1 MVATLRGRQQML
13 SMEVAEGP
21 EGPEDVTAFQRDGLV
36 LEFSSTA
43 SEAGWQAVVPAW
55 QVYVPTPSWSPCW
68 SWDQAGAAAA
78 ARPAGLVGAAVGSAA
93 GAAPPAMAACGG
105 GTGPAVPRT
114 GQAAQEQGPSP
125 CIEQVVWGYLGHCAA
140 WDIMQWSMT
149 GGEPRTHPGTA
160 VSALK
165 ACEALKGCQDERL
178 LQAVTVLEEQE
189 IISVTHEA
197 GAASTTLSSTCEV
210 KVHDSMAVRQRLEA
224 AAAAK
229 AAAAG
234 KSAEAAAG
242 ADAAK
247 VAEAREAIQTFH
259 DADACLSVRMREVD
273 LQTKEE
279 QRTKEQVAKA
289 VATAER
295 SREEAESVV
304 GVVLP
309 YTAVMSRAAAMK
321 VLSAVKTAQLE
332 LTLGAGEPRSDSIHV

>member
-43 SEAGWQAVVPAW
+43 SEPGWQGVVPAW
-55 QVYVPTPSWSPCW
+55 QVYVPTPSWSPSW
-68 SWDQAGAAAA
+68 SWAQAGAAAA

-93 GAAPPAMAACGG
+93 GAAPAMAACGG

-114 GQAAQEQGPSP
+114 GQAVQEQGPSL
-125 CIEQVVWGYLGHCAA
+125 CIEQVVWGYLGTRAA
-140 WDIMQWSMT
+140 WDIMEWTMT
-149 GGEPRTHPGTA
+149 GGAPRTHPGTA

-210 KVHDSMAVRQRLEA
+210 KVHDSKAVRRRLEA

-247 VAEAREAIQTFH
+247 VAEAREAIKTFH
-259 DADACLSVRMREVD
+259 DADACLRVRMREVD

-279 QRTKEQVAKA
+279 QLTKEQVAEA

-295 SREEAESVV
+295 SRKEAESAV

-309 YTAVMSRAAAMK
+309 YTAVISRAAAMK
-321 VLSAVKTAQLE
+321 VASAVKTAQLE